1 MKFRLQQI
9 EKYKYFLLSLIVFC
23 ISFLLINADKPIPFN
38 QIEFQNS
45 FSQKEKLIE
54 KYIESQKDE
63 NGIKTVPTVSND
75 FFTEELE

>member
-45 FSQKEKLIE
+45 FSKKEKLI
-54 KYIESQKDE
+54 
-63 NGIKTVPTVSND
+63 
-75 FFTEELE
+75 